1 MKETTITNELLALA
15 NAKIAEHSSRY
26 FKTGEGEYGYGDKF
40 LGLRMPVIRQQV
52 KKHLDADLNTIIKLI
67 SHEYHEIR
75 LFSLISLVARF
86 NKADEETRQKIYD
99 LYLEN
104 TQYINN
110 WDLVDCS
117 AHYIVGQHLLNKG
130 FTNQVLMNKD
140 SGILY
145 KLVVSP
151 SLWQRRIAVLA
162 TFQFIRNQ
170 KLDVPLKIYA
180 ALLKDKEDLIHKAV
194 GWMLRELGK
203 RDKELEEQFLKK
215 HLAGMPRT
223 MLRYAIEKF
232 SKEERLQYLK
242 GTI

>member
-1 MKETTITNELLALA
+1 MKETIIENELLALA

-26 FKTGEGEYGYGDKF
+26 FKTGEGEYGCGDRF
-40 LGLRMPVIRQQV
+40 LGLRMPVIRQLV
-52 KKHLDADLNTIIKLI
+52 KKHMDADLNTIVKLI

-75 LFSLISLVARF
+75 LFSLISMVSRF
-86 NKADEETRQKIYD
+86 KKGNEENRQEIYD

-117 AHYIVGQHLLNKG
+117 AHYIVGQHLLNRE
-130 FTNQVLMNKD
+130 FTNKELMNKD
-140 SGILY
+140 SGILHE
-145 KLVVSP
+145 LVMSP

-170 KLDVPLKIYA
+170 KFEVPLQIYT

-203 RDKELEEQFLKK
+203 RDKALEEQFLKQHYK
-215 HLAGMPRT
+215 NMPRT
-223 MLRYAIEKF
+223 MLRYSIEKF
-232 SKEERLQYLK
+232 SKEQRQQYLK